1 MERNRDRDDLP
12 TPGPGDAVPD
22 GDTDAGGGPPSP
34 FGGAPDED
42 VTPVEERGA
51 ETEG

>member
-1 MERNRDRDDLP
+1 MERERDRDDLP

-22 GDTDAGGGPPSP
+22 GNTDAGGGLPAP

-42 VTPVEERGA
+42 LRPVEEKGS
-51 ETEG
+51 EKEG